1 MIVRQTEEFAHW
13 LTRLTDARAKAKI
26 SMRLRRAER
35 GNLGDI
41 KPVGDGVSEM
51 RIDHGPGYRLYFV
64 QRGNVLVVLL
74 CGGTKKGQA
83 ADIAK
88 AKRLSRDLEP

>member
-1 MIVRQTEEFAHW
+1 MIVRQTEEFAQW
-13 LTRLTDARAKAKI
+13 LSRLADARAKAKI

-35 GNLGDI
+35 GNLGDV

-64 QRGNVLVVLL
+64 
-74 CGGTKKGQA
+74 
-83 ADIAK
+83 
-88 AKRLSRDLEP
+88 